1 MSLKDFEPRAPEAI
15 QIMLVGF
22 NESARRLFGI
32 EFTYAEFGE
41 ILEEMLKQKKKKF
54 LFERVD
60 HMPGIDLKCLIDTLR
75 EAQGGNPKNVQK
87 GPVSKSKK

>member
-1 MSLKDFEPRAPEAI
+1 MSFKNFEPRTPETI
-15 QIMLVGF
+15 QTMLVAF
-22 NESARRLFGI
+22 NEASQRLFGV
-32 EFTYAEFGE
+32 EFTYKEFGE

-60 HMPGIDLKCLIDTLR
+60 HMPGIDLKCLV
-75 EAQGGNPKNVQK
+75 EALKNVQK

>member
-15 QIMLVGF
+15 QIMLVAF
-22 NESARRLFGI
+22 NDSARRLFGV

-60 HMPGIDLKCLIDTLR
+60 HMPGIDLKRLI
-75 EAQGGNPKNVQK
+75 EALNVQK
-87 GPVSKSKK
+87 GNISKSKK